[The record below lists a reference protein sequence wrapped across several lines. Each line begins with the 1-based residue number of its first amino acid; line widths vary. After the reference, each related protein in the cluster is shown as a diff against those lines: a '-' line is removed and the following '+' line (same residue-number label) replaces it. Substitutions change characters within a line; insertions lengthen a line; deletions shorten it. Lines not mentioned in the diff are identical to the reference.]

1 MFFKDGK
8 KRIDYI
14 LAWSTEGK
22 PEKLAHSQ
30 EARAVFEEN
39 LEQEGLKLEKD
50 EVSYTRGLQLKF
62 YSEKQMPIVIVLD
75 YTVLQTQKFCWDS
88 VLNILLCL
96 IFIL

>member
-50 EVSYTRGLQLKF
+50 EVS
-62 YSEKQMPIVIVLD
+62 
-75 YTVLQTQKFCWDS
+75 
-88 VLNILLCL
+88 
-96 IFIL
+96 

>member
-50 EVSYTRGLQLKF
+50 EVGYTRA
-62 YSEKQMPIVIVLD
+62 YSWMFLPKSDANCKCI
-75 YTVLQTQKFCWDS
+75 K
-88 VLNILLCL
+88 
-96 IFIL
+96 

>member
-50 EVSYTRGLQLKF
+50 EVCYTRA
-62 YSEKQMPIVIVLD
+62 YS
-75 YTVLQTQKFCWDS
+75 WR
-88 VLNILLCL
+88 
-96 IFIL
+96 FILKI

>member
-50 EVSYTRGLQLKF
+50 EVSC
-62 YSEKQMPIVIVLD
+62 
-75 YTVLQTQKFCWDS
+75 TQSYNWR
-88 VLNILLCL
+88 
-96 IFIL
+96 FILRTYCKCIR